1 MHFCTIMD
9 NLFTSLRR
17 LLLFTT
23 VAAVTSM
30 SESQILFT
38 QQGNASYY
46 ADRFHGRRMANG
58 QLYHRDS
65 MTCAHLRYPLGTKL
79 LVRNIVNGR
88 EVVVTV
94 TDRGP
99 YTRKFV
105 IDLSRA
111 AARQLDIIHYGFQP
125 VEIFPFIAGR
135 IPYKYEPSTERPE
148 LDLGYTMD
156 VDLGPPVWQD
166 DSIYWA
172 RHRLSRT
179 AVVQAYR
186 DSLET
191 TLREDTTLR
200 QAIIKKP
207 AAKKKEARPSKKK

>member
-1 MHFCTIMD
+1 MD
-9 NLFTSLRR
+9 DLFTSLRKF
-17 LLLFTT
+17 LLFTT

-135 IPYKYEPSTERPE
+135 VPYKYEPSTERPE

-207 AAKKKEARPSKKK
+207 AAKKKETQPSKKK

>member
-1 MHFCTIMD
+1 MKDFST
-9 NLFTSLRR
+9 LFRSI
-17 LLLFTT
+17 LLFAEAVVITI
-23 VAAVTSM
+23 AA
-30 SESQILFT
+30 EAQILFT

-58 QLYHRDS
+58 ELYHRDS

-111 AARQLDIIHYGFQP
+111 AARQLDIINYGFQP
-125 VEIFPFIAGR
+125 VEIFPYIAGH

-186 DSLET
+186 DSLEM
-191 TLREDTTLR
+191 TLTRDTTLR
-200 QAIIKKP
+200 QAIIKKQ
-207 AAKKKEARPSKKK
+207 AAKKKEVQPSKKK

>member
-1 MHFCTIMD
+1 MSYFSH
-9 NLFTSLRR
+9 LFGLLSAV
-17 LLLFTT
+17 LLFIGLN
-23 VAAVTSM
+23 TSARA
-30 SESQILFT
+30 QILFT

-46 ADRFHGRRMANG
+46 SDYFHGRRMANG
-58 QLYHRDS
+58 ELYHRDS
-65 MTCAHLRYPLGTKL
+65 MTCAHLRYPLGTRL
-79 LVRNIVNGR
+79 LVRNLVNGK

-111 AARQLDIIHYGFQP
+111 AARKLDIIQHGFQQ
-125 VEIFPFIAGR
+125 VVIYPFIAGR
-135 IPYKYEPSTERPE
+135 VPFKYEPSTERPE
-148 LDLGYTMD
+148 LDLGYTT
-156 VDLGPPVWQD
+156 DLDIGPPVWQD

-179 AVVQAYR
+179 AVIQAYR

-207 AAKKKEARPSKKK
+207 AAKKKEAQPSKKK